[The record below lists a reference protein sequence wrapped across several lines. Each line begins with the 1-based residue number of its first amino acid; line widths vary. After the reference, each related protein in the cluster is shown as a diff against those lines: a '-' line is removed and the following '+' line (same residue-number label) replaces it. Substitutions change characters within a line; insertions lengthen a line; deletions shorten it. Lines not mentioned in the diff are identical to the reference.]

1 MLRNLFVYLTVMML
15 CASSVFAAP
24 KRQIIETDVVV
35 VGSGLAGLSAAAVAS
50 ENGLKVY
57 LIEKMPTLGGAAPF
71 VEGTFAVESYMQ
83 RQSSDRITTDQAW
96 NMAMEFSHW
105 KANGA
110 VLRAL
115 INRSAENVDWMKAR
129 GVVFEKVHTVI
140 YNGPKTWHLFHEGS
154 GATAVKTLVD
164 IIHKTGNKTMTETAG
179 KKLITDS
186 KGNVVGIIA
195 EDTDSGDEIEFHTKG
210 GVILCT
216 GGFANNLKMM
226 KKYIANAEQLV
237 AGPKAGREGD
247 GINMAL
253 AVGAG
258 TESMGSLLVL
268 GGIPIGEDPN
278 KTLTDTTPLGQITS
292 VLRQPLLWVSKAGDR
307 FFNEQHSSDWTV
319 SQNAIERVGKR
330 YFVVMDQNTVDELK
344 TKGTFMPY
352 SDWVPAGTKLNLIDQ
367 GIKEGEKKGYAFKAN
382 TIDAL
387 AQKMGVPAGN
397 LKKTVADIN
406 RYTEYN
412 YDEVFG
418 KDRRFLRKVEQG
430 PFYAVEGEPSFM
442 STIGG
447 VRINANMQA
456 VTDQD
461 KPINGLYAAGIDAGG
476 MFGDTYDLIM
486 PGSLSSYAATG
497 GRIASEHIAVK
508 LGKIKK

>member
-154 GATAVKTLVD
+154 GVTAVKTLVD

-278 KTLTDTTPLGQITS
+278 KTLTDTTPLGQTTS

-497 GRIASEHIAVK
+497 GRIAAEHIAVK

>member
-1 MLRNLFVYLTVMML
+1 
-15 CASSVFAAP
+15 
-24 KRQIIETDVVV
+24 
-35 VGSGLAGLSAAAVAS
+35 
-50 ENGLKVY
+50 
-57 LIEKMPTLGGAAPF
+57 
-71 VEGTFAVESYMQ
+71 
-83 RQSSDRITTDQAW
+83 
-96 NMAMEFSHW
+96 
-105 KANGA
+105 
-110 VLRAL
+110 
-115 INRSAENVDWMKAR
+115 
-129 GVVFEKVHTVI
+129 
-140 YNGPKTWHLFHEGS
+140 
-154 GATAVKTLVD
+154 VKTLVD

-278 KTLTDTTPLGQITS
+278 KTLTDTTPLGQTTS

-497 GRIASEHIAVK
+497 GRIAAEHIAVK